1 MQRGSRDGAKTGEA
15 IREAAASLFF
25 EHGYE
30 ATSLRSVAA
39 AVGIQVGS
47 LYNHINGK
55 DELLTEIM
63 VTVMDELEASV
74 HTSVA
79 EAGDSAVARLKAGLD
94 SHIRYHA
101 QHASEVFVGN
111 SELRSLKDADRKA
124 VLSRRRQYELFIKGL
139 VEAAAEEVG
148 ADLLNAKLQTYA
160 VLALGMHVSSWYRP
174 RDGMPLEQVVD
185 VYTRMSM
192 RQIGIPTRPDATSS
206 AEGPGRRRQHQQ
218 TPTGASPEFSALR
231 QVSHQLGE
239 RGPCA
244 GDGGRERI
252 G

>member
-1 MQRGSRDGAKTGEA
+1 MQRGLRDKAKTGEA

-79 EAGDSAVARLKAGLD
+79 EAGDSAVARLKAGL
-94 SHIRYHA
+94 
-101 QHASEVFVGN
+101 
-111 SELRSLKDADRKA
+111 KDADLKA

-148 ADLLNAKLQTYA
+148 ADLLDAKLQTYA

-206 AEGPGRRRQHQQ
+206 AKGPGRRRQHQQ